1 MKHTVNEL
9 TLKNGLK
16 TLVLQVPDAPVI
28 ACEISFRAGEF
39 LLTRNKWETAH
50 IMEHMMLGANDDFAT
65 SREFQ
70 ATLEKNGA
78 YSNASTSVYDITYEI
93 ESAHFDTERVLD
105 LLIGAMQKPI
115 FKANEFKAE
124 FGNVAEEL
132 EGRSN
137 NHFRTL
143 NIAIRAAQ
151 GLYSVSDTERVGLM
165 QHVSKDDVRAHYS
178 ATHSIDNARCIIAGN
193 VTKHHLNVL
202 AKLKFDCDIKHI
214 DMPVEI
220 PKQANAPLVITKKD
234 VPNYYFYIDMY
245 ANKRL
250 SQRERDALGVL
261 STLLTETLHSLLF
274 GAAREKGLVYAMG
287 SGQQHIKSYS
297 SFWLGAQ
304 VSKKNA
310 VELFNLI
317 ADMVGHI
324 TKNGVTAKDLQA
336 AKLYM
341 LGNHERSAQ
350 TVRSLL
356 SRYSAPYFRD
366 DVIANELGYDQRI
379 LEVTNDDIKN
389 ALKTVLSGPWMLG
402 LLGDVPPQHATQ
414 LYDILKPVFAD

>member
-50 IMEHMMLGANDDFAT
+50 IMEHMMLGANGDFAT

-151 GLYSVSDTERVGLM
+151 GLYSVSDTERVDLM
-165 QHVSKDDVRAHYS
+165 QHVSKDDVRAHYNT
-178 ATHSIDNARCIIAGN
+178 THSIDNARCIIAGN
-193 VTKHHLNVL
+193 VTKDHLNVL

-250 SQRERDALGVL
+250 DQRERDSLGVL
-261 STLLTETLHSLLF
+261 SILLTETLHSLLF

-379 LEVTNDDIKN
+379 LAVTNDDIKN

-402 LLGDVPPQHATQ
+402 LLGDVPPQHAAQ

>member
-1 MKHTVNEL
+1 MKHTVSEL

-28 ACEISFRAGEF
+28 ACEIGFRAGEF
-39 LLTRNKWETAH
+39 LLPREKWETAH
-50 IMEHMMLGANDDFAT
+50 IMEHMMLGANAGFET
-65 SREFQ
+65 SRDFQ
-70 ATLEKNGA
+70 AALEKNGA
-78 YSNASTSVYDITYEI
+78 YSNASTSAYDITYEI
-93 ESAHFDTERVLD
+93 ESAHFDTERVLQ
-105 LLIGAMQKPI
+105 LLTGALQKPV

-143 NIAIRAAQ
+143 NIAIREAQ
-151 GLYSVSDTERVGLM
+151 GLCSVSDTERVGLM
-165 QHVSKDDVRAHYS
+165 KHVTKDDIRAHYS
-178 ATHSIDNARCIIAGN
+178 ATHSIENARCIIAGN
-193 VTKHHLNVL
+193 VTKQHLDVL
-202 AKLKFDCDIKHI
+202 SSLQFACESPRIAMPKETPKH
-214 DMPVEI
+214 
-220 PKQANAPLVITKKD
+220 ANAPLVITKLD

-245 ANKRL
+245 ANKRFD
-250 SQRERDALGVL
+250 QRDRDALGVL

-274 GAAREKGLVYAMG
+274 GTARERGLVYAMG
-287 SGQQHIKSYS
+287 SGQQHIKDYS

-310 VELFNLI
+310 AELFHLI
-317 ADMVGHI
+317 ADMLADI
-324 TKNGVTAKDLQA
+324 IKKGVSAKDLQA

-366 DVIANELGYDQRI
+366 DVIANELEYDKRI
-379 LEVTNDDIKN
+379 LAVTNQDIMT
-389 ALKTVLSGPWMLG
+389 ALTTVLSGPWMLG
-402 LLGDVPPQHATQ
+402 LLGDVTDEHAKQ
-414 LYDILKPVFAD
+414 LYDILTPLFVA